1 MAERLAREGQTDAER
16 AGGGFHHGGAGP
28 EFAALPGAQ
37 QHGDGGPRL
46 HAARAEPFELGPE
59 AGVRAGQI
67 GGDPGERG
75 AAEQAE
81 ELPVAGGVH
90 DGAWSPGAPGVSAV

>member
-1 MAERLAREGQTDAER
+1 MAERLAREGQADAEG
-16 AGGGFHHGGAGP
+16 AGGGFHHGGAEP
-28 EFAALPGAQ
+28 EFAALLGAE
-37 QHGDGGPRL
+37 QHGDGGARL

-67 GGDPGERG
+67 GGDAGERG
-75 AAEQAE
+75 AAEQTE

-90 DGAWSPGAPGVSAV
+90 DGGGHRAAPRISPW